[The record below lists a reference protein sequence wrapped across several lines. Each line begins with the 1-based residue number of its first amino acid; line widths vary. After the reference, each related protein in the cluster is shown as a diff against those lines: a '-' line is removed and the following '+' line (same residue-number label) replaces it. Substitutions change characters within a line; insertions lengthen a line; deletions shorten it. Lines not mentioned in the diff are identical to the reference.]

1 MVLSKNKDER
11 KKITMKTTLLR
22 SFLGAA
28 ALLSCT
34 AFAQAANPF
43 IAGSKWTGMRISTV
57 GGGSSNIALFVNS
70 PNPSTGKLVF
80 LGQSVPVS
88 IACTASGVVDLQG
101 LGIPYAGFRV
111 HGMVGAQGGTYS
123 LTGNYYINNVPGMHN
138 DTGRVSLLRS
148 YKTVVG
154 GSTLV
159 GTTVGAGLLP
169 PGPCFGAFVSASN
182 FTGRM
187 LFEHNLPGE
196 TGELNPPS
204 EFTGDVSFV
213 TGDGSVKY
221 AVVGTINPEA
231 NPDGSH
237 TIEMIGENL
246 AGGSVFTSLKTAGLL
261 LPAVRTNPTSILG
274 NYELIGLLRTSDV
287 GRFKVSQ

>member
-1 MVLSKNKDER
+1 
-11 KKITMKTTLLR
+11 MKTTLLR
-22 SFLGAA
+22 SLLGAA

-34 AFAQAANPF
+34 AFAHAANPF
-43 IAGSKWTGMRISTV
+43 VAGSQWTGIRVSTV

-70 PNPSTGKLVF
+70 PNPSTGKLVI

-88 IACTASGVVDLQG
+88 IACTPTGVVDLQG
-101 LGIPYAGFRV
+101 LGIPYAGFRI
-111 HGMVGAQGGTYS
+111 HGTVGAQGGTYS
-123 LTGNYYINNVPGMHN
+123 LTGNYYITNVPGMHN

-148 YKTVVG
+148 YKTVTG
-154 GSTLV
+154 GPILIGSTA
-159 GTTVGAGLLP
+159 GTGLLP

-182 FTGRM
+182 FTGR
-187 LFEHNLPGE
+187 LVFEHDVPAADPPS
-196 TGELNPPS
+196 ELNPPS
-204 EFTGDVSFV
+204 EFTGNVSFV

-231 NPDGSH
+231 NADGSH
-237 TIEMIGENL
+237 TIELLGENL
-246 AGGSVFTSLKTAGLL
+246 AGNSVFTSLKTTGLL

-274 NYELIGLLRTSDV
+274 NYELIGLLRTGDV